1 MEIKINAVNKK
12 YGSYQAIKEIN
23 LTIPQGMFGLLG
35 PNGAGKTTLMQML
48 ATLEPATS
56 GSIIF
61 SGMSPSAAS
70 IDSRISSGTA
80 TSLDDSLPSTGT
92 ATSSGGSVSSRAATP
107 LDDRASSRLAASSAS
122 GITAARNRS
131 SRDLVMGRDDQEI
144 RKLLGYLPQEFG
156 VYKKLTGYE
165 YLDYV
170 AMMKGIVNSRQRK
183 QEINEL
189 LEKVNMTQHAK
200 KRIGRYSGGMKQRIG
215 IAQALLGSPRV
226 IIVDE
231 PTAGLDPEERIR
243 FRNLLGELS
252 ADRIIILSTHIVAD
266 IESSCNQLAIMKQG
280 RILFLG
286 TQSDLLDL
294 VRDRVW
300 IGIVD
305 ESLYAE
311 LRKRTK
317 IITARK
323 VFEGHEIRV
332 LSDELP
338 FRGAELVRP
347 GLEDA
352 YMSVME
358 ADEQKEAFA

>member
-12 YGSYQAIKEIN
+12 YGSHQAIKEIN
-23 LTIPQGMFGLLG
+23 LTIPQGMFGMLG

-61 SGMSPSAAS
+61 RGMSSSAAS
-70 IDSRISSGTA
+70 IDGKTSPGTA
-80 TSLDDSLPSTGT
+80 TSI
-92 ATSSGGSVSSRAATP
+92 
-107 LDDRASSRLAASSAS
+107 DDRASSRLAASSAS
-122 GITAARNRS
+122 GVSSARKGS
-131 SRDLVMGRDDQEI
+131 LRDLVMGRDDQEI

-170 AMMKGIVNSRQRK
+170 AMMKGIVNSRERK
-183 QEINEL
+183 QEIAEL

-200 KRIGRYSGGMKQRIG
+200 KKIGNYSGGMKQRIG

-286 TQSDLLDL
+286 TQSDLLDK

-300 IGIVD
+300 TGIVD
-305 ESLYAE
+305 ESLYGE
-311 LRKRTK
+311 LRQRSK

-323 VFEGHEIRV
+323 IFEGHEIRV
-332 LSDELP
+332 LSDEPP
-338 FRGAELVRP
+338 FQGAELVRP

-352 YMSVME
+352 YMSVM
-358 ADEQKEAFA
+358 ATDEQKEAFA